1 MVNKGFKCVCVQHL
15 CGVAPSFGQLPAD
28 ITDDGKKREEMGI
41 AGDEQPELNTVQKR

>member
-28 ITDDGKKREEMGI
+28 ITDDGRKREEMGI
-41 AGDEQPELNTVQKR
+41 AGDEQPELNTVQNR